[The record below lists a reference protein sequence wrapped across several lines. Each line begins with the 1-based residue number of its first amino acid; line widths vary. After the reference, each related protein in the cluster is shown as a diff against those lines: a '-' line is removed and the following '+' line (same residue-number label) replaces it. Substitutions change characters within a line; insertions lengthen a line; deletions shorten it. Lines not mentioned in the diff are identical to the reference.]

1 MVYRFQI
8 FLHRKQYFHKIM
20 IRNIILVGI
29 GGSAGSVLRYLI
41 SQFFKTNHYP
51 ISTFIINIIGSF
63 IIGVAMALSLKYA
76 GFNDNWK
83 ALIATGFCGG
93 FTTFSAFSYE
103 NVTMLQQGKFTLSL
117 FYIFSS
123 IILGLL
129 ATITGLK
136 LAS

>member
-1 MVYRFQI
+1 
-8 FLHRKQYFHKIM
+8 M

-29 GGSAGSVLRYLI
+29 GGSAGSVIRYLI
-41 SQFFKTNHYP
+41 SQILKTNNFP
-51 ISTFIINIIGSF
+51 LSTFLINCTGSF
-63 IIGVAMALSLKYA
+63 IIGIAMALSLKYA

-83 ALIATGFCGG
+83 TLIATGFCGG

-103 NVTMLQQGKFTLSL
+103 NVTMLQQGKITLSF

-129 ATITGLK
+129 ATFAGLK